1 MGALDERPILCFAT
15 QGRGHLDEARIIELL
30 ALVDSDVFGFEH
42 GHKARSALRLLRTAR
57 AQRPPLIVMEGTGI
71 AGGLALLAAD
81 ALLGIP
87 YVVSSGDAVGPY
99 LRLHSRLAGAIGAC
113 YERVLCRRAAGFIGW
128 TPYLAGRALTFGT
141 PRAMTA
147 PGWARAAPS
156 PGARERVR
164 ARLGV
169 GEQTLVAGIVG
180 SIVLNRRNGYAY
192 GVELVRAIRRV
203 ERADVV
209 VCIVGDGTG
218 LATLEELAGED
229 LGRRVLLTGRITPE
243 EVPDHLAA
251 FDLASL
257 PQSTDGVG
265 SFRFTTKLPE
275 YLAAGLP
282 IVTGEIPAAYDLD
295 EGQMIR
301 LAGHAPWSEEYV
313 AALAGLLENL
323 RAEELAPRRGAAQR
337 AGRELFDAQ
346 SQRERVRAFLGDIV
360 ASRGRAAPDGQSAGS
375 EKR

>member
-1 MGALDERPILCFAT
+1 
-15 QGRGHLDEARIIELL
+15 
-30 ALVDSDVFGFEH
+30 
-42 GHKARSALRLLRTAR
+42 
-57 AQRPPLIVMEGTGI
+57 
-71 AGGLALLAAD
+71 
-81 ALLGIP
+81 
-87 YVVSSGDAVGPY
+87 
-99 LRLHSRLAGAIGAC
+99 
-113 YERVLCRRAAGFIGW
+113 
-128 TPYLAGRALTFGT
+128 
-141 PRAMTA
+141 MTA

-203 ERADVV
+203 ERADVA

-229 LGRRVLLTGRITPE
+229 LGRRVLLTGRIPPE
-243 EVPDHLAA
+243 DVPDHLAA

-295 EGQMIR
+295 QGQMIR

-323 RAEELAPRRGAAQR
+323 KAAELAPRRAAAQR
-337 AGRELFDAQ
+337 AGGELFDLQ

-360 ASRGRAAPDGQSAGS
+360 ASRSRAAPDGQSAGS
-375 EKR
+375 EKS